1 MKYPLLLYFY
11 QVYHIQS
18 GTSMPRILEIDTDT
32 QYILSGIASKKKVPL
47 IILQDFYILFFS
59 DLRNLPNSALVLF

>member
-1 MKYPLLLYFY
+1 
-11 QVYHIQS
+11 
-18 GTSMPRILEIDTDT
+18 MPRILEIDTDT